1 MKKRFVALLLCV
13 LLLCGSLFCAAE
25 SAPVLPDAPE
35 ITNAVMAMVY
45 EETTDTILYAKSIDL
60 KTLLPA

>member
-35 ITNAVMAMVY
+35 
-45 EETTDTILYAKSIDL
+45 TTDTILYAKSIDR